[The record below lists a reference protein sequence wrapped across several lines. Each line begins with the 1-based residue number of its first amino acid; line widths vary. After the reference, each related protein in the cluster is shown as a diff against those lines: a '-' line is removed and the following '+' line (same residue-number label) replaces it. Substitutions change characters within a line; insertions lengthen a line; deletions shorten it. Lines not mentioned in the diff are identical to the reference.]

1 LPVSRVA
8 EALDSLCV
16 TAWVGALW
24 GVGLIAVPT
33 LFAALAER
41 ALASALAARM
51 LMYVAL
57 LGVGCGL
64 YLVAFRL
71 ARFGGHALRQAF
83 FWVAVLMLLL
93 TLLGQFGAQ
102 AILDGLKPYQLP
114 YAAMEGLLRERF
126 VAWGGLAS
134 VLYLALCVL
143 GAALALLQVS
153 APR

>member
-1 LPVSRVA
+1 MTRIA
-8 EALDSLCV
+8 EALHTLCV

-24 GVGLIAVPT
+24 GVGLLAVPT
-33 LFAALAER
+33 LFAALPDR
-41 ALASALAARM
+41 AVAGAVAARM

-57 LGVGCGL
+57 VGVGCGL

-102 AILDGLKPYQLP
+102 AILDGLKAHALP
-114 YAAMEGLLRERF
+114 HAAMESLLRERF

-134 VLYLALCVL
+134 ALYLALCAL
-143 GAALALLQVS
+143 GAVLALLQVS